1 MNPTFPQQI
10 QNNTNINPSNI
21 NQISLNQ
28 NTKEINIIKIEEQN
42 KTFPTNIINHHI
54 SNSSNEQKNV
64 QENKIITQS
73 IIEPQR
79 FTFSGNN
86 DLNLNE
92 VILDTNKRNES
103 TYKQL
108 IKKIA
113 SQLKIPVRPQT
124 QGYFYF
130 ALQKGEYS
138 LIIIRKISS
147 QMKNHQIE
155 FNNDIFRIYTQ
166 KYKRYKEL
174 IKRIAHLL
182 KMSMKN
188 RKYFENIVSKKDSNQ
203 LIQNNTTEL
212 KINASDNIV
221 NSSKDVNI
229 KINNTMEEPAVINKE
244 IKINSKV
251 DNESD
256 LINKRK
262 NQTQTQ
268 SQSLFQTNI
277 NKASFNYNNKNRY
290 NSNISDKRIN
300 PPNPFLAS
308 KDKLSF
314 ADFGPNFM
322 NTNLQNQNQYF
333 LHKEEKTNTTTSNI
347 ESKPIIPQNI
357 ILNKN
362 IKKIDVNINKQLKQP
377 NNINQINQ
385 NQMNIKVNN
394 NEINNDNKMDI
405 IQEESKTTTNVK
417 TTFINKEKEKTDK
430 PNANM
435 IENNMNENQ
444 NIINTISNTN
454 TDVNSLNN
462 INNVKYSIFSTTP
475 INSRFA
481 NIKDVEMK
489 NDTLDMNILSEQS
502 EDIKTSKINSSILNS
517 NSNNNNINNKTNSNA
532 NIELNKN
539 TVSISNKEN
548 QNLIM
553 NKNNENN
560 LSLVNNFDSES
571 KNNLSISSIKK
582 EEDKSNTISIESK
595 RSKRS
600 IQIRLSPFK
609 KNNDRIIEEER
620 SIHSNRQSQNININ
634 NIQKLNCNT
643 FTENVF
649 ENANDTDSFIQKDIS
664 TEADGSSFL
673 KNFDSFLSKN
683 NITIQSYI
691 PMADNNK
698 GQSYLK
704 QNIFWEKYINYI
716 YLNYSLNNV
725 KLSLFSF
732 IQIIE
737 QYYLWCENI
746 NNGNLEEIKK
756 LMIETISK
764 IYNDYEIKQFC
775 SMNRISDIAE
785 LFEKY
790 KIFMKNNKSFK
801 SDKEIEVKIDNKSPE
816 ECNCDLCKSEFACM
830 KKITELNK
838 TKIIGVNTESIFYN
852 ANEDKDKD
860 KIEEEQIGHVRTN
873 RKKKYPPENTSGRK
887 RRTKFSESK
896 IKESSGENHEYIAK
910 GKEKS
915 NNKSKSNSKSKRN
928 SSNKKEKKYEKD
940 VKIDTIFK
948 KEEITKVKKEDSEKM
963 KKEERI
969 KVKRED
975 SEDDDSERDKKITKS
990 KKKEKNRRSS
1000 SSKKK
1005 ETKYEIKK
1013 ERKDSSSESEEKEAK
1028 NKKNKNKKKSKSKNK
1043 KEKKNKESDDDEEE
1057 MIQVK
1062 NNKKKRK
1069 YPKD

>member
-10 QNNTNINPSNI
+10 QNNANLNSSNTNQQTPNENI
-21 NQISLNQ
+21 
-28 NTKEINIIKIEEQN
+28 KEIKIIKIEEQN
-42 KTFPTNIINHHI
+42 KTFPKNIINHQI
-54 SNSSNEQKNV
+54 SNSSNEQKNIL
-64 QENKIITQS
+64 ETKIITQS
-73 IIEPQR
+73 IAEPQR
-79 FTFSGNN
+79 FTFSCNN

-92 VILDTNKRNES
+92 VILDSNKRNES

-113 SQLKIPVRPQT
+113 SQLKIPVRPPT

-147 QMKNHQIE
+147 QMRNHQIE

-182 KMSMKN
+182 KISMKN
-188 RKYFENIVSKKDSNQ
+188 RTYFENIVSKKDSNQ

-212 KINASDNIV
+212 KVKISDNIV

-229 KINNTMEEPAVINKE
+229 KINNTNGEPTVINKE
-244 IKINSKV
+244 IKMNSKV
-251 DNESD
+251 DNESN

-277 NKASFNYNNKNRY
+277 NKASFNYNKKNRY

-308 KDKLSF
+308 KDRLSF
-314 ADFGPNFM
+314 GDFGPNYT

-333 LHKEEKTNTTTSNI
+333 LHKEEKITTTTSNI

-362 IKKIDVNINKQLKQP
+362 IKKIDVNINKQSKQP
-377 NNINQINQ
+377 NNINPINQ
-385 NQMNIKVNN
+385 NQVNIKVNN
-394 NEINNDNKMDI
+394 KEINDDNKMDI
-405 IQEESKTTTNVK
+405 IQEETKTTINVNTN
-417 TTFINKEKEKTDK
+417 FINKEKEKTDK

-435 IENNMNENQ
+435 IDNNMKESQ

-454 TDVNSLNN
+454 TDVNSLSN

-481 NIKDVEMK
+481 NIKEVEMK

-502 EDIKTSKINSSILNS
+502 QDKKTSKINSSILNS
-517 NSNNNNINNKTNSNA
+517 NSNNNNINNNTNA

-539 TVSISNKEN
+539 NVSISNKEN
-548 QNLIM
+548 QNLIV
-553 NKNNENN
+553 NKNNESD

-582 EEDKSNTISIESK
+582 EEDKAKTISIESK

-609 KNNDRIIEEER
+609 KNNDRIIEEEK
-620 SIHSNRQSQNININ
+620 SIHSNRQSQNINID

-649 ENANDTDSFIQKDIS
+649 ENANDWDSFIKKDIS
-664 TEADGSSFL
+664 TEVDGSSFL

-683 NITIQSYI
+683 NIIIQSYI
-691 PMADNNK
+691 PMADNNI

-716 YLNYSLNNV
+716 YLNYSLNNA

-764 IYNDYEIKQFC
+764 IYSDYEIKQFC
-775 SMNRISDIAE
+775 SMNRI
-785 LFEKY
+785 Y
-790 KIFMKNNKSFK
+790 KFYIIFFITSY
-801 SDKEIEVKIDNKSPE
+801 ITSPSSIRYS
-816 ECNCDLCKSEFACM
+816 CL
-830 KKITELNK
+830 IIIK
-838 TKIIGVNTESIFYN
+838 T
-852 ANEDKDKD
+852 
-860 KIEEEQIGHVRTN
+860 
-873 RKKKYPPENTSGRK
+873 
-887 RRTKFSESK
+887 
-896 IKESSGENHEYIAK
+896 
-910 GKEKS
+910 
-915 NNKSKSNSKSKRN
+915 
-928 SSNKKEKKYEKD
+928 
-940 VKIDTIFK
+940 
-948 KEEITKVKKEDSEKM
+948 
-963 KKEERI
+963 
-969 KVKRED
+969 
-975 SEDDDSERDKKITKS
+975 
-990 KKKEKNRRSS
+990 
-1000 SSKKK
+1000 
-1005 ETKYEIKK
+1005 
-1013 ERKDSSSESEEKEAK
+1013 
-1028 NKKNKNKKKSKSKNK
+1028 
-1043 KEKKNKESDDDEEE
+1043 
-1057 MIQVK
+1057 
-1062 NNKKKRK
+1062 
-1069 YPKD
+1069 

>member
-10 QNNTNINPSNI
+10 QNNTNTNPSNI
-21 NQISLNQ
+21 SQIGQNQ
-28 NTKEINIIKIEEQN
+28 NTREIKIIKTEEQN
-42 KTFPTNIINHHI
+42 KTFPTNIINNHI
-54 SNSSNEQKNV
+54 SNSSNEQKNI
-64 QENKIITQS
+64 QETKIITQS
-73 IIEPQR
+73 ITEPQR
-79 FTFSGNN
+79 FTFSCNN

-92 VILDTNKRNES
+92 VILDANKINES

-113 SQLKIPVRPQT
+113 SQLKIPVRPPT

-138 LIIIRKISS
+138 LIIIKKISS
-147 QMKNHQIE
+147 QMRNHQIE
-155 FNNDIFRIYTQ
+155 LNNDVFRIYTQ

-182 KMSMKN
+182 KISMKN
-188 RKYFENIVSKKDSNQ
+188 KKYFENIVSKKDSNQ
-203 LIQNNTTEL
+203 LIQNNTTAL
-212 KINASDNIV
+212 KVNTSDNIV

-229 KINNTMEEPAVINKE
+229 KINNTIEEPAVINKE
-244 IKINSKV
+244 IKINNKV

-256 LINKRK
+256 SINKRK
-262 NQTQTQ
+262 SQTQT
-268 SQSLFQTNI
+268 QSLFQTNI

-290 NSNISDKRIN
+290 NTNISDKRIN

-314 ADFGPNFM
+314 GDFGPNFM

-333 LHKEEKTNTTTSNI
+333 LHKEEKTTTTTSNI

-362 IKKIDVNINKQLKQP
+362 IKKIDVNINKQSKQP
-377 NNINQINQ
+377 ININKIS
-385 NQMNIKVNN
+385 QMNIKVTN
-394 NEINNDNKMDI
+394 NEIDNDNKMDI
-405 IQEESKTTTNVK
+405 IQEETKIAVNVNS
-417 TTFINKEKEKTDK
+417 TFINKEKEKIDE
-430 PNANM
+430 PNSNM
-435 IENNMNENQ
+435 IENNIQESQ

-462 INNVKYSIFSTTP
+462 INNVKYSIFSTNQ
-475 INSRFA
+475 INSKIS

-502 EDIKTSKINSSILNS
+502 QDKKTNKINSSILNS
-517 NSNNNNINNKTNSNA
+517 NSNNNNINNNINA

-539 TVSISNKEN
+539 NVSISNKEN

-553 NKNNENN
+553 NKNNESN
-560 LSLVNNFDSES
+560 LSLVNNYDSES

-582 EEDKSNTISIESK
+582 EEDKAKTISIESK

-609 KNNDRIIEEER
+609 KNNNRIIEEEK

-649 ENANDTDSFIQKDIS
+649 ENSNDIDSFIQKDIS
-664 TEADGSSFL
+664 TESDGSTFL
-673 KNFDSFLSKN
+673 KKFDSFLSKN
-683 NITIQSYI
+683 NITIQSSI
-691 PMADNNK
+691 PIADNIK

-725 KLSLFSF
+725 KPSLFSF

-746 NNGNLEEIKK
+746 NNENLEEIKK
-756 LMIETISK
+756 LMIETIIK
-764 IYNDYEIKQFC
+764 IYSDYEIKQFC
-775 SMNRISDIAE
+775 SMNKISDIAE
-785 LFEKY
+785 LLEKY

-801 SDKEIEVKIDNKSPE
+801 SDKEIEVKIDNKSKE
-816 ECNCDLCKSEFACM
+816 ECNCVLCKSELACM

-838 TKIIGVNTESIFYN
+838 NKIIGVSAESLFYN
-852 ANEDKDKD
+852 ANDDKKTV
-860 KIEEEQIGHVRTN
+860 KKMEEEQIDYVRTN
-873 RKKKYPPENTSGRK
+873 RKKKYPPENTSEK
-887 RRTKFSESK
+887 KKRTKFSESK
-896 IKESSGENHEYIAK
+896 IKQSSGENHEYIAN

-915 NNKSKSNSKSKRN
+915 NNKSKSKSKSKRN
-928 SSNKKEKKYEKD
+928 SSNKKEKKYEED

-948 KEEITKVKKEDSEKM
+948 KEEITKVNKEDSEKNKKEEKIKVKKEDSEN
-963 KKEERI
+963 
-969 KVKRED
+969 ED
-975 SEDDDSERDKKITKS
+975 SDRDKNITKN

-1005 ETKYEIKK
+1005 EAKYKIKK
-1013 ERKDSSSESEEKEAK
+1013 ERKDSSSESEEKEVK
-1028 NKKNKNKKKSKSKNK
+1028 KKKNKNKKKSKSKIK
-1043 KEKKNKESDDDEEE
+1043 KEKKNNESDEDDEEE
-1057 MIQVK
+1057 MIKVK
-1062 NNKKKRK
+1062 NNKKKRH